1 MSSASQVP
9 TRTFTSNKE
18 LAKSR
23 ASKMEEKIKAAVTA
37 KGGDASKINFVKISA
52 VRGPVYESDYKN
64 TKKYGPF
71 QYVRV
76 IAR

>member
-1 MSSASQVP
+1 
-9 TRTFTSNKE
+9 
-18 LAKSR
+18 
-23 ASKMEEKIKAAVTA
+23 MEDQIRAAVTA
-37 KGGDASKINFVKISA
+37 KGGDVSKISFVKIAA

-64 TKKYGPF
+64 TKKYGLF